1 MLNKILNVTNK
12 ELDSININFK
22 IDNIDNYFYLE
33 SGREHYRLL
42 MYISTLF
49 DRQTLF
55 DIGTYTGLSAL
66 ALSYNKN
73 IRVKSYD
80 IRRTN
85 INKKWNIKYII
96 GNILQDKNLRY
107 SPFILLDTEHDGIFE
122 NEFYNHLIKIGYKG
136 LLMLDDIFLNDEM
149 REFWNGIKRD
159 KYDLT
164 NKGHFTGTGLI
175 NFK

>member
-1 MLNKILNVTNK
+1 MLNKILSVTNK
-12 ELDSININFK
+12 ELNSINIPFK
-22 IDNIDNYFYLE
+22 NIDNYFHFE

-49 DRQTLF
+49 YKQTLY

-66 ALSYNKN
+66 ALSCNKN

-80 IRRTN
+80 IRKN
-85 INKKWNIKYII
+85 SIKKKLNIKFII
-96 GNILQDKNLRY
+96 GDVLKDGGLKY
-107 SPFILLDTEHDGIFE
+107 TPFILLDTEHDGIFE
-122 NEFYNHLIKIGYKG
+122 NEFYNHLIKISYKG

-149 REFWNGIKRD
+149 REFYYQIKQE

-164 NKGHFTGTGLI
+164 YKGHFTGTGLI